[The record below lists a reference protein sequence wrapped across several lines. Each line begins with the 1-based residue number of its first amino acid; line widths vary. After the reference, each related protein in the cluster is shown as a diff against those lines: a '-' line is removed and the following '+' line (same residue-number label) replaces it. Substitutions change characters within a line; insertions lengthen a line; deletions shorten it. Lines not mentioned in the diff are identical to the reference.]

1 MTIFRASCTSQVD
14 RSTLDLGGKKDEIF
28 SIISLEYL
36 IIVGHNN
43 HSLIIMIYH

>member
-14 RSTLDLGGKKDEIF
+14 RSTLDLGKKDEIF